1 MRHPIRFIVHSLADV
16 NDQPVRGR
24 YFFMGI
30 ALYEV
35 EGYPFAEPQPLTPEV
50 AHEEA
55 QGYFDQWFSSAHN
68 FQLAAQDRIGT
79 KGLGEAAFLMHQA
92 TERLYHCTLLV
103 LTLYT
108 PKLLAERIK
117 VLEELVRTVCEER
130 LAR

>member
-1 MRHPIRFIVHSLADV
+1 MRHPIRFIVHSLADA
-16 NDQPVRGR
+16 NDQPVWGR

-55 QGYFDQWFSSAHN
+55 QSYFDQWFSSAHN